1 MDAYTSFA
9 EVYDMFMD
17 NIPYEDWCGYLTSL
31 LKEYGINDGLV
42 QPCRRIALFFFFRCI
57 WAAVSL
63 IIFNAGRKF
72 LPGIL
77 GEVVQKSLAV
87 QPYRKAVFHDL
98 AFMFRDRQKMMIR
111 IVNIIHFPT
120 SFPFSFL
127 LFYPPYSGL
136 TTPLSF
142 AAFWKIPVT
151 GHTCVYSNKCP
162 YFPQK
167 FNYF

>member
-1 MDAYTSFA
+1 M
-9 EVYDMFMD
+9 MFVA
-17 NIPYEDWCGYLTSL
+17 SL
-31 LKEYGINDGLV
+31 VV
-42 QPCRRIALFFFFRCI
+42 QPCRRIALFFFFRRI

-151 GHTCVYSNKCP
+151 GTHVCTVTNALIFHKNLTIFKCLN
-162 YFPQK
+162 FQK
-167 FNYF
+167 FYAKTFDINMKLCYSWNRS

>member
-1 MDAYTSFA
+1 MNTV
-9 EVYDMFMD
+9 E
-17 NIPYEDWCGYLTSL
+17 GYRP
-31 LKEYGINDGLV
+31 G
-42 QPCRRIALFFFFRCI
+42 
-57 WAAVSL
+57 
-63 IIFNAGRKF
+63 
-72 LPGIL
+72 LPGFHPADQMIA
-77 GEVVQKSLAV
+77 LAV
-87 QPYRKAVFHDL
+87 QPYCKAVFHDL

-167 FNYF
+167 FNHF